1 MWTFLPQDVA
11 TQYHEACG
19 GRPPPCRYRG
29 SPASG
34 GTWVATGAKTG
45 TPPAELLHGS
55 VPQTSSPRVDGLLRE
70 GRAPVVASRACDV
83 SASGGWPVVGR
94 LICTLPP
101 PARRALR
108 HPSDRRPDIFDFP
121 KISGNISRGAVSRLV
136 WAPKITK
143 G

>member
-34 GTWVATGAKTG
+34 GTWVATGSKTG

-55 VPQTSSPRVDGLLRE
+55 VPQTSSPRVDGLLKAGESTR
-70 GRAPVVASRACDV
+70 GNQS
-83 SASGGWPVVGR
+83 
-94 LICTLPP
+94 
-101 PARRALR
+101 
-108 HPSDRRPDIFDFP
+108 SDRR
-121 KISGNISRGAVSRLV
+121 
-136 WAPKITK
+136 
-143 G
+143 